1 MKDYTQWFKE
11 QEASK
16 ANETLRPG
24 GARAADDLFGVDGS
38 FRQLSID

>member
-1 MKDYTQWFKE
+1 MKEYGQWFKD

-16 ANETLRPG
+16 ANESLRPG
-24 GARAADDLFGVDGS
+24 GARGETDLFGVDGS